1 MMIQVLF
8 LQQPDGEL
16 LGFHMTGHS
25 GLAQE
30 GSDILCAAVSS
41 AAYLVANAITD
52 VVQVKAE
59 LSVAQGDMS
68 LQIPER
74 AVFLCSTL
82 LQGLRLHLTGLQE
95 QYPDN
100 IRINFTEV

>member
-16 LGFHMTGHS
+16 LGFQMMGHS
-25 GLAQE
+25 GLAEE

-52 VVQVKAE
+52 VVQVRAD
-59 LSVAQGDMS
+59 LTVSQGSMS
-68 LQIPER
+68 LQVPEK
-74 AVFLCSTL
+74 AVFLCRNL
-82 LQGLRLHLTGLQE
+82 LQGLKLHLVGLQE

-100 IRINFTEV
+100 ISINYTEV

>member
-1 MMIQVLF
+1 MIQVLF
-8 LQQPDGEL
+8 LQQPNGEL
-16 LGFHMTGHS
+16 LGFQMTGHS
-25 GLAQE
+25 GLAEE

-52 VVQVKAE
+52 VVQVKAA
-59 LSVAQGDMS
+59 LSVSEGDMS
-68 LQIPER
+68 RRIPEK
-74 AVFLCSTL
+74 AVFLCRTL
-82 LQGLRLHLTGLQE
+82 LQGLRLHLMGLQE

>member
-16 LGFHMTGHS
+16 LGFHMTGHA
-25 GLAQE
+25 GVAQA
-30 GSDILCAAVSS
+30 GSDSLCAAVSS

-74 AVFLCSTL
+74 AVFLCRTQ

>member
-1 MMIQVLF
+1 MIQVLF

-74 AVFLCSTL
+74 AVFLCRTL

>member
-1 MMIQVLF
+1 M
-8 LQQPDGEL
+8 
-16 LGFHMTGHS
+16 
-25 GLAQE
+25 AQE

-74 AVFLCSTL
+74 AVFLCRTL

>member
-1 MMIQVLF
+1 MMIQLLF

-74 AVFLCSTL
+74 AVFLCRTL

>member
-74 AVFLCSTL
+74 EVFLCRTL

>member
-30 GSDILCAAVSS
+30 GSDILCAAVYS

-74 AVFLCSTL
+74 AVFLCRTL